1 MRRRVRRRKP
11 TNSRRKAS
19 RRLSANA
26 LKKFVVAESKRQKLR
41 EQGLSGKPQ
50 ATEKVK
56 AKEVEAGDEGN
67 QLEKDIDHAKA
78 LKIQEKRLRRKL
90 RKIREAQT
98 KVKRRILKKI

>member
-1 MRRRVRRRKP
+1 MRRRKP
-11 TNSRRKAS
+11 TSRRKAS
-19 RRLSANA
+19 RKTSKRLGANG
-26 LKKFVVAESKRQKLR
+26 LRKFVVSESRRLRLR

-50 ATEKVK
+50 PTEKVK

-78 LKIQEKRLRRKL
+78 LKIQEKRLRTKL